1 MQRTVYSSENF
12 NYKIS
17 IKQEFLIKNKNED
30 SSYKTKEESSFVCDE
45 IILLKKNAFFEL
57 YLFFDL
63 SVFTK
68 EDVLNV
74 ASKIN
79 GKTLFSKYEN
89 FDCQN
94 KFKIFPN
101 KNDEDF
107 WIEFIKVEKLNAI
120 KLENKIMLDIICN
133 IPNLYFVIKNNKANT
148 DLDINLFLNRNTI
161 TDIEK
166 KFIQYNYQ
174 NEQKGITLDK
184 KKEKNADL
192 FVDFMNKDDFNG
204 SSFKITEEERLIFNP
219 DALKIV
225 DGFDDPS
232 YELNQLIGL
241 KNVKK
246 ELLKLNAKIN
256 YQYDRLSRNIYDA
269 NTTNLHMC
277 FYGNP
282 GTGKT
287 TVARIV
293 TSILYN
299 MGYIKR
305 NKCIE
310 INANEFKGSKIG
322 ETAIKTKIILRNS
335 INKVLFIDEAY
346 ALFDKRDGFGQEA
359 VDTIIKEMEDNRQN
373 MVIIF
378 AGYKN
383 EMQDFINM
391 NEGLKSRI
399 SRYIEFENYDT
410 IQLCKIFTNMLHLQN
425 LTIDTNAFIKLIK
438 IFKEMQLQDNFS
450 NGRFVRNIF
459 EELMEEHAFNVSTGN
474 SPINIITTKDF
485 SGDLMEKLYVQNKS
499 FQR

>member
-1 MQRTVYSSENF
+1 MQKIIYSSKNF
-12 NYKIS
+12 DYNLE
-17 IKQEFLIKNKNED
+17 IKHEFLIKNIGED
-30 SSYKTKEESSFVCDE
+30 SSYKIREESSFLCSE
-45 IILLKKNAFFEL
+45 ILVIKKNTFFEL
-57 YLFFDL
+57 YMFFELDA
-63 SVFTK
+63 FPK
-68 EDVLNV
+68 EDIMKYFKLLEGKALFEKY
-74 ASKIN
+74 ASFN
-79 GKTLFSKYEN
+79 G
-89 FDCQN
+89 QN

-101 KNDEDF
+101 KLDKDF
-107 WIEFIKVEKLNAI
+107 WIEFLNIEKINMI
-120 KLENKIMLDIICN
+120 KLGNKVMFDIICLL
-133 IPNLYFVIKNNKANT
+133 PNLYFDIKENKANT
-148 DLDINLFLNRNTI
+148 ELDIDLFLNRNTI
-161 TDIEK
+161 TDLEK
-166 KFIQYNYQ
+166 KFIIFNHQ
-174 NEQKGITLDK
+174 NEENGIILDK
-184 KKEKNADL
+184 RKEKSTDL
-192 FVDFMNKDDFNG
+192 FTDFMDRDDFSG
-204 SSFKITEEERLIFNP
+204 SSFKLSEEERAVLNP
-219 DALKIV
+219 DTLKIV

-232 YELNQLIGL
+232 FELNQLIGL
-241 KNVKK
+241 KAVKK
-246 ELLKLNAKIN
+246 ELLKLNAKVN

-322 ETAIKTKIILRNS
+322 ETAIKTKAILRNS

-378 AGYKN
+378 AGYKK

-399 SRYIEFENYDT
+399 SRYIEFENYST
-410 IQLCKIFTNMLHLQN
+410 IELCKIFVNLLHRQN
-425 LTIDTNAFIKLIK
+425 LIIDTNAFIKLVK

-459 EELMEEHAFNVSTGN
+459 EELMEEHAFNVSCN
-474 SPINIITTKDF
+474 KSPLNTITFEDIPENI
-485 SGDLMEKLYVQNKS
+485 MEKLYIQNKTY
-499 FQR
+499 QR